1 MLTKMQFAHKGIWPW
16 QVSAQ
21 DDFQS
26 CRENKDMVCF
36 RKASRVHFQRRA
48 QPLQKSTA
56 QVQDQRGRE
65 WLLQVSAQGKRLEG
79 EAQTTPSTFEPLK
92 KKFVCVCVC
101 VLFYQETS
109 SSGTKERQQ
118 QRSPQEE
125 GQHQVLLNPLKK
137 SSCVCVCVC
146 FVLL

>member
-1 MLTKMQFAHKGIWPW
+1 MQFAHKGIWPW

-36 RKASRVHFQRRA
+36 RKASRVRFQRRA

-92 KKFVCVCVC
+92 KKFVCVCVFC
-101 VLFYQETS
+101 FIKKLRVVGQRKDSSKEVLRRKDN
-109 SSGTKERQQ
+109 TKY
-118 QRSPQEE
+118 
-125 GQHQVLLNPLKK
+125 
-137 SSCVCVCVC
+137 
-146 FVLL
+146 F

>member
-1 MLTKMQFAHKGIWPW
+1 MQFAHKGIWPW

-101 VLFYQETS
+101 VFCFIKKLRVVGQRKDS
-109 SSGTKERQQ
+109 SKEVLRRKDNTKY
-118 QRSPQEE
+118 
-125 GQHQVLLNPLKK
+125 
-137 SSCVCVCVC
+137 
-146 FVLL
+146 F